1 MNKSELYAAWT
12 ARLEEARD
20 QALARQQEARSGMR
34 VDGGH
39 RPANRGERAT
49 VTSQGYLAEGLQ
61 QRLEA
66 LELALGLMERLEATP
81 REQVMLGALVR
92 VESEWGDGVWFVV
105 LPGGDATVLNH
116 KEVPIA
122 VLSQNAPFVRCFLGA
137 SEGDE
142 VEVQI
147 PNRAG
152 AWAVEELW

>member
-1 MNKSELYAAWT
+1 MDKVTLFAAWT

-34 VDGGH
+34 VDGAH

-66 LELALGLMERLEATP
+66 LESALGLMERLEPTP
-81 REQVMLGALVR
+81 RTQVMMGATVR
-92 VESEWGDGVWFVV
+92 VESEHGDSTWFAV
-105 LPGGDATVLNH
+105 LPGGDATVVDH
-116 KEVPIA
+116 QGTPIA

-137 SEGDE
+137 IEGED
-142 VEVQI
+142 VEVAI

-152 AWAVEELW
+152 VWAVEEVG